1 MHPRYND
8 APIIHSGGIVPWRL
22 FLMGAVLLLSCI
34 LRPSPLAWAGETVAT
49 FSIVGYDP
57 ATGDLGIAVESRFF
71 AVGSVVPWAKA
82 GVGAIATQSFANTT
96 FGPRGLELLGQGK
109 SAQETLDLLVKDDPQ
124 ADQRQAGI
132 VDAQGRPAT
141 WTGGKCNPWAGGKSG
156 KNYTAQG
163 NILAGKEVVEAMA
176 STFEAGSGLP
186 LADRLVKALS
196 AGQAAG
202 GDSRG
207 QQSAALLVVRAKG
220 GYAGYNDR
228 YIDLRVDDSP
238 KPIEE
243 LSRLL
248 EIHHTTNAYTDARF
262 YLDRGEKD
270 RADKIMEDATR
281 KRLAAAAKPSDQGD
295 AYYDLACYYSLSGA
309 PEKAL
314 ENLAKAF
321 ALNPTLK
328 AYSANDSDLDSL
340 RKDARYQAMVKDAA
354 PKAH

>member
-1 MHPRYND
+1 MPGRMLL
-8 APIIHSGGIVPWRL
+8 I
-22 FLMGAVLLLSCI
+22 MAVILLTSI
-34 LRPSPLAWAGETVAT
+34 LLPSRPALAGETVAT

-71 AVGSVVPWAKA
+71 AVGAVVPWAKA

-96 FGPRGLELLGQGK
+96 FGPKGLELLAQGK
-109 SAQETLDLLVKDDPQ
+109 SAQETLDILVKGDPQ
-124 ADQRQAGI
+124 ADQRQAGV
-132 VDAQGRPAT
+132 VDSQGRPAT
-141 WTGGKCNPWAGGKSG
+141 FTGAKCNPWAGGKTG

-163 NILAGKEVVEAMA
+163 NILTGKDVVEAMA
-176 STFEAGSGLP
+176 STFEASANLP

-196 AGQAAG
+196 AGQSAG

-248 EIHHTTNAYTDARF
+248 EMHHTTNAYADARF

-270 RADKIMEDATR
+270 RAIQIMEDATR
-281 KRLAAAAKPSDQGD
+281 KRLATAVKPTEQGD
-295 AYYDLACYYSLSGA
+295 ATYDLACFYSVAGM
-309 PEKAL
+309 PQNAL

-321 ALNPTLK
+321 PLNPALK
-328 AYSANDSDLDSL
+328 AYSLNDSDLDPL
-340 RKDARYQAMVKDAA
+340 RDNARYQAMVKDAA
-354 PKAH
+354 QKAK

>member
-1 MHPRYND
+1 MLGR
-8 APIIHSGGIVPWRL
+8 
-22 FLMGAVLLLSCI
+22 VLLIVVI
-34 LRPSPLAWAGETVAT
+34 LLFASILLLASGPALAGETVAT

-71 AVGSVVPWAKA
+71 AVGAVVPWAKA
-82 GVGAIATQSFANTT
+82 GMGAIATQSYANTT
-96 FGPRGLELLGQGK
+96 FGPKGLELLAQGK
-109 SAQETLDLLVKDDPQ
+109 SAQETLDILVQQDPQ

-132 VDAQGRPAT
+132 VDSQGRPAT
-141 WTGGKCNPWAGGKSG
+141 FTGAKCNPWAGGKTG
-156 KNYTAQG
+156 KNYAAQG
-163 NILAGKEVVEAMA
+163 NILTGKEVVEAMA
-176 STFEAGSGLP
+176 SAFEASSSLP

-196 AGQAAG
+196 AGQTAG

-238 KPIEE
+238 RPIEE

-270 RADKIMEDATR
+270 RAIQIMEDATR
-281 KRLAAAAKPSDQGD
+281 KRLAAAAKPTDQGD
-295 AYYDLACYYSLSGA
+295 AYYDLACFYSLAGV
-309 PEKAL
+309 PQKAL
-314 ENLAKAF
+314 ENLANAF
-321 ALNPTLK
+321 PLNPALK
-328 AYSANDSDLDSL
+328 AYSLNDSDLDPL
-340 RKDARYQAMVKDAA
+340 RDNARYQAMVKDAV
-354 PKAH
+354 PKAK

>member
-1 MHPRYND
+1 ML
-8 APIIHSGGIVPWRL
+8 GRL
-22 FLMGAVLLLSCI
+22 LFMMALGLVASILLAS
-34 LRPSPLAWAGETVAT
+34 RPARAAETVAT

-82 GVGAIATQSFANTT
+82 GVGAIATQSFANTL
-96 FGPRGLELLGQGK
+96 FGPQGLELLAQGK
-109 SAQETLDLLVKDDPQ
+109 SAQETLDTLVKQDPQ

-132 VDAQGRPAT
+132 VDGQGRPAT
-141 WTGGKCNPWAGGKSG
+141 WTGAKCNAWAGGKSG
-156 KNYTAQG
+156 RHYTAQG
-163 NILAGKEVVEAMA
+163 NILTGKEVVEAMA
-176 STFEAGSGLP
+176 STFEAATNLP
-186 LADRLVKALS
+186 LADRLVKALA

-243 LSRLL
+243 LARLL
-248 EIHHTTNAYTDARF
+248 ELHHTTNAYTDARF
-262 YLDRGEKD
+262 YLDRGEKE
-270 RADKIMEDATR
+270 RAIQIMEEATR
-281 KRLAAAAKPSDQGD
+281 KRLAAASKPTDQGD
-295 AYYDLACYYSLSGA
+295 AYYDLACFYSLAGV

-314 ENLAKAF
+314 ESLGKAF
-321 ALNPTLK
+321 PLNPALK
-328 AYSANDSDLDSL
+328 VYSLNDSDLDSL
-340 RKDARYQAMVKDAA
+340 RDNARYQTMVKDAA
-354 PKAH
+354 QKAK

>member
-1 MHPRYND
+1 MPGRMLL
-8 APIIHSGGIVPWRL
+8 IV
-22 FLMGAVLLLSCI
+22 VLLSLVA
-34 LRPSPLAWAGETVAT
+34 LLLPARPAWAAKAVAT

-96 FGPRGLELLGQGK
+96 FGPKGLELLARGK
-109 SAQETLDLLVKDDPQ
+109 SAQETLDTLVKEDPQ
-124 ADQRQAGI
+124 ADQRQVGI

-141 WTGGKCNPWAGGKSG
+141 FTGAKCNPWAGGKSG

-163 NILAGKEVVEAMA
+163 NILTGSVVVETMA
-176 STFEAGSGLP
+176 STFEAGANLP
-186 LADRLVKALS
+186 LADRLVKALA

-220 GYAGYNDR
+220 GYGGYNDR

-243 LSRLL
+243 LARLL
-248 EIHHTTNAYTDARF
+248 ETHHTTNAYTDARF
-262 YLDRGEKD
+262 YLDRGEKE
-270 RADKIMEDATR
+270 RAIQIMEDATR
-281 KRLAAAAKPSDQGD
+281 KRLAAAAKPTDQGD
-295 AYYDLACYYSLSGA
+295 AYYDLACFYSVAGM

-314 ENLAKAF
+314 EYLGKAF
-321 ALNPTLK
+321 PLNGALK
-328 AYSANDSDLDSL
+328 AYSLNDSDLEPL
-340 RKDARYQAMVKDAA
+340 RDNARYQAMVKDG
-354 PKAH
+354 PQKAK

>member
-1 MHPRYND
+1 ML
-8 APIIHSGGIVPWRL
+8 WRL
-22 FLMGAVLLLSCI
+22 LLLVSCLLVSSI
-34 LRPSPLAWAGETVAT
+34 FLSSRPALAGEIVAT

-96 FGPRGLELLGQGK
+96 FGPKGLELLAQGK
-109 SAQETLDLLVKDDPQ
+109 SAQETLDALVKEDPQ

-132 VDAQGRPAT
+132 VDSQGRSAT

-156 KNYTAQG
+156 GNYTAQG
-163 NILAGKEVVEAMA
+163 NILTGKGVVEAMA
-176 STFEAGSGLP
+176 STFAAAANLP
-186 LADRLVKALS
+186 LADRLMKALS

-220 GYAGYNDR
+220 GYGGYNDR

-248 EIHHTTNAYTDARF
+248 EIQHTTNAYTDARF
-262 YLDRGEKD
+262 YLDRNGKD
-270 RADKIMEDATR
+270 RAIQIMEGATR
-281 KRLAAAAKPSDQGD
+281 KRLASAVKPTDRGD
-295 AYYDLACYYSLSGA
+295 AAYDLACFYSLAGI

-314 ENLAKAF
+314 ENLSEAF
-321 ALNPTLK
+321 ALNPALK
-328 AYSANDSDLDSL
+328 GYSLNDSDLDSL
-340 RKDARYQAMVKDAA
+340 RGNARYQAMVKDAT
-354 PKAH
+354 PKPK

>member
-1 MHPRYND
+1 MLGRMLLIM
-8 APIIHSGGIVPWRL
+8 AI
-22 FLMGAVLLLSCI
+22 LLLASI
-34 LRPSPLAWAGETVAT
+34 LLPSRSALAGETVAT

-71 AVGSVVPWAKA
+71 AVGAVVPWAKA

-96 FGPRGLELLGQGK
+96 FGPKGLELLEQGK
-109 SAQETLDLLVKDDPQ
+109 SAQETLDILVQGDPQ
-124 ADQRQAGI
+124 ADQRQAGV
-132 VDAQGRPAT
+132 VDSQGRPAT
-141 WTGGKCNPWAGGKSG
+141 FSGAKCNPWAGGKTG

-163 NILAGKEVVEAMA
+163 NILTGKEVVEAMA
-176 STFEAGSGLP
+176 STFEATSSLP

-196 AGQAAG
+196 AGQSAG

-220 GYAGYNDR
+220 GYGGYNDR

-243 LSRLL
+243 LARLL

-270 RADKIMEDATR
+270 RAAQIMEGATR
-281 KRLAAAAKPSDQGD
+281 KRLGAAAKPAEQGD
-295 AYYDLACYYSLSGA
+295 AYYDLACFYSVAGV

-321 ALNPTLK
+321 PLNPALR
-328 AYSANDSDLDSL
+328 AYSLNDSDLDPL
-340 RKDARYQAMVKDAA
+340 RDNARYQAMVKDA
-354 PKAH
+354 PQKDK

>member
-1 MHPRYND
+1 MPGRMLLI
-8 APIIHSGGIVPWRL
+8 ALL
-22 FLMGAVLLLSCI
+22 F
-34 LRPSPLAWAGETVAT
+34 PLASMLLPSRTAWAAKTVAT

-57 ATGDLGIAVESRFF
+57 GTGDLGIAVESRFF

-82 GVGAIATQSFANTT
+82 GVGAIATQSYANTT
-96 FGPRGLELLGQGK
+96 FGPKGLELLAQGK
-109 SAQETLDLLVKDDPQ
+109 SAQETLDILVKQDPQ

-132 VDAQGRPAT
+132 VDSQGRPAT
-141 WTGGKCNPWAGGKSG
+141 FTGAKCNPWAGGKSG

-163 NILAGKEVVEAMA
+163 NILTGSVVVEAMA
-176 STFEAGSGLP
+176 STFEANANLP
-186 LADRLVKALS
+186 LADRLVKALA

-243 LSRLL
+243 LARLL

-262 YLDRGEKD
+262 YLDRGEKE
-270 RADKIMEDATR
+270 RAIQIMEDATR
-281 KRLAAAAKPSDQGD
+281 KRVAASSKPTDQGD
-295 AYYDLACYYSLSGA
+295 AYYDLACFYSVAGMQ
-309 PEKAL
+309 EKAL
-314 ENLAKAF
+314 EYLGKAF
-321 ALNPTLK
+321 PLNPALR
-328 AYSANDSDLDSL
+328 AYSLNDSDLEPL
-340 RKDARYQAMVKDAA
+340 RDNPRYQAMVKDA
-354 PKAH
+354 PQKAK